1 MEDPVQQW
9 GPDRIEDL
17 VALVAA
23 AAPGEDLSADELLT
37 ACYERAGV
45 VIGSASGGAT
55 VALGLRRAGDGAL
68 VADVRLVAVEP
79 RQRRA
84 GAGRA
89 LLGAAER
96 WATDRG
102 AQRIEIGGR
111 APFGLWSGVD
121 PDGALAALASAC
133 GFTAGEEVRG
143 YAVPVTFR
151 SAPPDGVAV
160 RRVVR
165 DTDVIAVTLHIAA
178 TWPQMSDEFARA
190 LDHGTCHVAVRV
202 ERDGD
207 RAPAPGDDLGVV
219 GVGSHSV
226 TRAGWVGPLAV
237 VPESRRRGVGS
248 ALLGQI
254 CRDLMIAELP
264 EAHVPGIVD
273 PGADAFFRAA
283 GAVVRPA
290 RHPMVKDLPG

>member
-45 VIGSASGGAT
+45 VIGPASGGAA

-68 VADVRLVAVEP
+68 VADVRLMAVEP

-102 AQRIEIGGR
+102 AQRIEIGGP

-133 GFTAGEEVRG
+133 GFAAGEAIRA
-143 YAVPVTFR
+143 YAVPVAFR
-151 SAPPDGVAV
+151 SAPPGGVAV

-165 DTDVIAVTLHIAA
+165 DADVIAVTLHVSA
-178 TWPQMSDEFARA
+178 TWPQMSDEIARA

-202 ERDGD
+202 EHDGHLV
-207 RAPAPGDDLGVV
+207 PAPGDELEVV

-237 VPESRRRGVGS
+237 VPDARRRGVGS

-273 PGADAFFRAA
+273 PDVDAFLRAV
-283 GAVVRPA
+283 GAVVRPT
-290 RHPMVKDLPG
+290 RHPMAKDLRG

>member
-45 VIGSASGGAT
+45 VIGPASGAAA
-55 VALGLRRAGDGAL
+55 VALGLRRAGDGVL
-68 VADVRLVAVEP
+68 VADVRLMAVDP

-84 GAGRA
+84 GTGRA

-102 AQRIEIGGR
+102 AQRIEMGGP

-121 PDGALAALASAC
+121 PDSTLAALASAS
-133 GFTAGEEVRG
+133 GFAAGEGVRA
-143 YAVPVTFR
+143 YAVPVAFR

-165 DTDVIAVTLHIAA
+165 DADVIAVTVHVAA
-178 TWPQMSDEFARA
+178 SWPQMSDEIARA

-202 ERDGD
+202 ERDGHL
-207 RAPAPGDDLGVV
+207 APAPGDDLEVV
-219 GVGSHSV
+219 GFGSHSV

-237 VPESRRRGVGS
+237 VPGARRRGVGS

-273 PGADAFFRAA
+273 PDADAFFRAV
-283 GAVVRPA
+283 GAVVRPT
-290 RHPMVKDLPG
+290 RHPMAKDLPG